1 MRSRLGPGLEC
12 VSAPFPQSLSPPRV
26 WCPDAAGLPAA
37 SSHGRHRLL
46 PLLPSL
52 PEARARVAP
61 AGSLWA
67 PQPAEHAASLV
78 FSLTPPPYFWTE
90 EWGLVL
96 IWGPGTVRRGLCPR
110 TAGGRP
116 SHASFTQCCGQPPPH
131 RLTAPASWP
140 QGLPLPS
147 CPLSLGLGVYGLWW
161 AGAGGGRG
169 QRTTVDAVSHW
180 EEEARTS

>member
-37 SSHGRHRLL
+37 SSHGHHRLL

-78 FSLTPPPYFWTE
+78 FSPHSSSLFLDRRMGACPDLGSWHSEAGPVSQDSRGAALARLLHAVLRAAPRLTGSGLLPP
-90 EWGLVL
+90 G
-96 IWGPGTVRRGLCPR
+96 RRGSPCQAAHLAWVLVC
-110 TAGGRP
+110 TGFGGP
-116 SHASFTQCCGQPPPH
+116 
-131 RLTAPASWP
+131 
-140 QGLPLPS
+140 
-147 CPLSLGLGVYGLWW
+147 GLGV
-161 AGAGGGRG
+161 AGDRG
-169 QRTTVDAVSHW
+169 PPSTQ
-180 EEEARTS
+180 